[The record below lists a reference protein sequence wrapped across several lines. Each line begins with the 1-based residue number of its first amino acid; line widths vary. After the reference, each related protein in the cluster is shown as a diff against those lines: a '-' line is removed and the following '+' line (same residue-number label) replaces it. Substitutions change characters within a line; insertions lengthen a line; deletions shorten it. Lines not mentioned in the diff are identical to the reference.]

1 MSLRLQVLVA
11 EKPHYNA
18 QFYAAR
24 PALAARP
31 YADQLAALRAD
42 WFAWQVF
49 WADALADLGYE
60 TDVVIANAE
69 PLQKQWAS
77 EHGTPYAPDRWLY
90 DITAAQVSAFRPD
103 VLFVTSYHAFDA
115 PYLRQLRA
123 DNPSIRLVLGWCGA
137 PYTDPDVFHA
147 FDIVLSN
154 IPELVAHFCAQG
166 HDCRHVNHAFEPR
179 VLDHIDTQAPPNAAF
194 TFVGGI
200 IRRDQF
206 HQGREELLLDLLRRT
221 DLQVYTTLLPAPP
234 RVRYEVA
241 LRRLVY
247 DSVQR
252 VEGWGVPD
260 SALRKLPLIGRIARW
275 KQRPRYPSLY
285 GEPYLLHRTQ
295 PPVFG
300 LAMYQQLHDS
310 RVTLNTHIDISAHSA
325 SNLRL
330 YEATGVGAC
339 LLTDWKD
346 NIADLFEPDT
356 EIVTYRS
363 ADEAVEKVAYLL
375 AHDDQRRAIA
385 AAGERRTLRDHTIGQ
400 RAAAVHEIIS
410 GFLRE

>member
-11 EKPHYNA
+11 EKPHYNTR
-18 QFYAAR
+18 FYAAR
-24 PALAARP
+24 PTLAAQP

-49 WADALADLGYE
+49 WSDALAGLGYE

-69 PLQKQWAS
+69 PLQRRWAS
-77 EHGTPYAPDRWLY
+77 ENGVTYAPDRWLF
-90 DITAAQVSAFRPD
+90 DITAAQVKAFKPD
-103 VLFVTSYHAFDA
+103 VLFVTSYHAFNA
-115 PYLRQLRA
+115 PYLRKLRA

-137 PYTDPDVFHA
+137 PYVDPDVFHA
-147 FDIVLSN
+147 FDLILSN

-179 VLDHIDTQAPPNAAF
+179 VLEHINTKALPNADF

-206 HQGREELLLDLLRRT
+206 HHGREELLLELIKRT
-221 DLQVYTTLLPAPP
+221 DLQIYTTLLPAPP
-234 RVRYEVA
+234 RVRYEIA
-241 LRRLVY
+241 LRRFAY
-247 DSVQR
+247 DSVRRAER
-252 VEGWGVPD
+252 VGVPVK
-260 SALRKLPLIGRIARW
+260 KLPLIGKIARW
-275 KQRPRYPSLY
+275 NRRPRYPSMY
-285 GEPYLLHRTQ
+285 GEPSLLRRTQ

-310 RVTLNTHIDISAHSA
+310 RVTLNTHIDISASSA

-339 LLTDWKD
+339 LLTDWKE
-346 NIADLFEPDT
+346 NITGLFEPDT

-363 ADEAVEKVAYLL
+363 ADEAVEKVNYLL
-375 AHDDQRRAIA
+375 AHADQRRSIA
-385 AAGERRTLRDHTIGQ
+385 AAGQRRALRDHTVGQ
-400 RAAAVHEIIS
+400 RAAAVDEIVA
-410 GFLRE
+410 GFLQK

>member
-11 EKPHYNA
+11 EKPHYNTR
-18 QFYAAR
+18 FYAAR
-24 PALAARP
+24 PTLAAQP

-49 WADALADLGYE
+49 WSDALAGLGYE

-69 PLQKQWAS
+69 PLQRRWAS
-77 EHGTPYAPDRWLY
+77 ENGVTYAPDRWLF
-90 DITAAQVSAFRPD
+90 DITAAQVKAFKPD
-103 VLFVTSYHAFDA
+103 VLFVTSYHAFNA
-115 PYLRQLRA
+115 PYLRKLRA

-137 PYTDPDVFHA
+137 PYVDPDVFYT
-147 FDIVLSN
+147 FDLILSN

-179 VLDHIDTQAPPNAAF
+179 VLEHINTKALPNADF

-206 HQGREELLLDLLRRT
+206 HHGREELLLELIKRT
-221 DLQVYTTLLPAPP
+221 DLQIYTTLLPAPP
-234 RVRYEVA
+234 RVRYEIA
-241 LRRLVY
+241 LRRFAY
-247 DSVQR
+247 DSVRRAER
-252 VEGWGVPD
+252 VGVPVK
-260 SALRKLPLIGRIARW
+260 KLPLIGKIARW
-275 KQRPRYPSLY
+275 NRRPRYPSMY
-285 GEPYLLHRTQ
+285 GEPSLLRRTQ

-310 RVTLNTHIDISAHSA
+310 RVTLNTHIDISASSA

-339 LLTDWKD
+339 LLTDWKE
-346 NIADLFEPDT
+346 NITGLFEPDT

-363 ADEAVEKVAYLL
+363 ADEAVEKVNYLL
-375 AHDDQRRAIA
+375 AHADQRRSIA
-385 AAGERRTLRDHTIGQ
+385 AAGQRRALRDHTVGQ
-400 RAAAVHEIIS
+400 RAAAVDEIVA
-410 GFLRE
+410 GFLQK